1 MRKKYAA
8 ETYLRGV
15 TQYHVVTKE
24 LKKQN
29 AYIVLKKIIE
39 IDKPFVKNF
48 TLIDNGY
55 YIMEYTPMD
64 KLYNAW
70 AFIDEN
76 LNTVSYYFD
85 ISLGNGVDDG
95 RPYYDDLFLDIIYG
109 NKTDN
114 KVEILDVDELQEAL
128 ESGKITKQE

>member
-1 MRKKYAA
+1 MRKKYAD

-64 KLYNAW
+64 KLYNAR
-70 AFIDEN
+70 AFI
-76 LNTVSYYFD
+76 Y
-85 ISLGNGVDDG
+85 
-95 RPYYDDLFLDIIYG
+95 R
-109 NKTDN
+109 
-114 KVEILDVDELQEAL
+114 
-128 ESGKITKQE
+128 

>member
-1 MRKKYAA
+1 MRKKYAD

-55 YIMEYTPMD
+55 YII
-64 KLYNAW
+64 LWNIHLW
-70 AFIDEN
+70 I
-76 LNTVSYYFD
+76 SY
-85 ISLGNGVDDG
+85 IM
-95 RPYYDDLFLDIIYG
+95 
-109 NKTDN
+109 
-114 KVEILDVDELQEAL
+114 L
-128 ESGKITKQE
+128 EHL

>member
-1 MRKKYAA
+1 MRKKYAD

-64 KLYNAW
+64 KLYNAR

-95 RPYYDDLFLDIIYG
+95 L
-109 NKTDN
+109 
-114 KVEILDVDELQEAL
+114 
-128 ESGKITKQE
+128 